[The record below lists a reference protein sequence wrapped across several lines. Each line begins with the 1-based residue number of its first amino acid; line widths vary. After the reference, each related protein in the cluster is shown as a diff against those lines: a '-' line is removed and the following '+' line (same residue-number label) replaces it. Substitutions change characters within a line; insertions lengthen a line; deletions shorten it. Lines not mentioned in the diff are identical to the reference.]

1 MVGAAISHWS
11 LRKYKQVFTG
21 NLVLLLA
28 SLSWPSA
35 GSDLK
40 RQTRGV
46 APPTEPA
53 GRALT
58 SDRAVSSDL

>member
-28 SLSWPSA
+28 SLF
-35 GSDLK
+35 
-40 RQTRGV
+40 V
-46 APPTEPA
+46 AV
-53 GRALT
+53 GRF
-58 SDRAVSSDL
+58 